1 MVEVDNAF
9 DKLKFK
15 KDKFIATKRARPSDR
30 IETYGPHLVR
40 LPKSAVPSYL
50 NLSPYKQFCWR
61 VIGPVVKNKNM
72 QDEQLER
79 NLLAAHMKIRS
90 EEYLAYVLM
99 STLIALAAGIV
110 AAIFIGPVLDAFI
123 GAGFLLYGGGT
134 LVAVLAPVGTYF
146 GLKMTPGMKA
156 SSRGKKIDKKL
167 PDAMSFI
174 AAMSSADVNVDMIF
188 KELSKQS
195 LYGEVREEA
204 EWITRDTELLGIDIL
219 NALQRAADRT
229 PSEAF
234 RDFLQGVITTSSS
247 GGKLKPYFTSKLKEY
262 QDGRKLIVQQKME
275 TLGMMAESFVT
286 VVVAFPL
293 FLVVIM
299 AIMALMGGMGAGDPI
314 PLLYGVVG
322 IMIPGAQVGFIFII
336 WLINQD

>member
-1 MVEVDNAF
+1 MVEIQDSF
-9 DKLKFK
+9 EKLRFK
-15 KDKFIATKRARPSDR
+15 KDKFLSTKRAKPSDR
-30 IETYGPHLVR
+30 LETYGPHIVR
-40 LPKSAVPSYL
+40 LPKSAVPEYL
-50 NLSPYKQFCWR
+50 NLSPYKQLCWR
-61 VIGPVVKNKNM
+61 LMGPIVKQKGIR
-72 QDEQLER
+72 DENLEKD
-79 NLLAAHMKIRS
+79 LLAAHMKIRS
-90 EEYLAYVLM
+90 EEYLAYVWM
-99 STLIALAAGIV
+99 STLIAAVFGVV
-110 AAIFIGPVLDAFI
+110 AAIFIGPVLDAML
-123 GAGFLLYGGGT
+123 GMGWLLYGSGM
-134 LVAVLAPVGTYF
+134 LVAVVTPIATYF
-146 GLKMTPGMKA
+146 GLKAAPGMTA

-174 AAMSSADVNVDMIF
+174 AAMSSADVNVDLIF
-188 KELSKQS
+188 KELSKQP

-234 RDFLQGVITTSSS
+234 RDFIQGVITTSSS

-262 QDGRKLIVQQKME
+262 QDSRKLVVQQKME

-299 AIMALMGGMGAGDPI
+299 AIMAIMAGMGAGDPI

>member
-1 MVEVDNAF
+1 MVEIDDAF
-9 DKLKFK
+9 EKLQFK
-15 KDKFIATKRARPSDR
+15 REQFIATKRAKPSDR
-30 IETYGPHLVR
+30 IETYGPHIVR

-61 VIGPVVKNKNM
+61 VMGPVVKRKKM
-72 QDEQLER
+72 QDDQLER
-79 NLLAAHMKIRS
+79 DLLGAHMKIRS
-90 EEYLAYVLM
+90 EEYLAFVLM
-99 STLIALAAGIV
+99 STIIALVAGVI
-110 AAIFIGPVLDAFI
+110 AAIFIGPVLDAFL
-123 GAGFLLYGGGT
+123 GMGWMLYGSGA
-134 LVAVLAPVGTYF
+134 LVAVLAPVVTYF
-146 GLKMTPGMKA
+146 GLKTSPGMTA

-174 AAMSSADVNVDMIF
+174 AAMSSADVNVDLIF
-188 KELSKQS
+188 KELSKQP

-262 QDGRKLIVQQKME
+262 QEGRKLVVQQKME

-299 AIMALMGGMGAGDPI
+299 AIMAIMEMGAGDPI
-314 PLLYGVVG
+314 PLLYGIVG

>member
-1 MVEVDNAF
+1 MVEIQDAF
-9 DKLKFK
+9 EKLQFK
-15 KDKFIATKRARPSDR
+15 KDKFLSTQRAKPRDR
-30 IETYGPHLVR
+30 IEKYGPHLVR
-40 LPKSAVPSYL
+40 LPKSAVPEYL
-50 NLSPYKQFCWR
+50 NLSPYQQFCWR
-61 VIGPVVKNKNM
+61 IMGPIVKNKNL
-72 QDEQLER
+72 QDENLEKD
-79 NLLAAHMKIRS
+79 LLAAHMKIRS
-90 EEYLAYVLM
+90 EEYLAYVWM
-99 STLIALAAGIV
+99 STAIALVVGII
-110 AAIFIGPVLDAFI
+110 AAIVIGPVLDVI
-123 GAGFLLYGGGT
+123 LGAGLFLYGSGA
-134 LVAVLAPVGTYF
+134 LVAVLSPVVTYF
-146 GLKMTPGMKA
+146 GLKSSPGMKA

-188 KELSKQS
+188 KELSKQP

-234 RDFLQGVITTSSS
+234 RDFIQGVITTSSS
-247 GGKLKPYFTSKLKEY
+247 GGKLKPYFKSKLKEY
-262 QDGRKLIVQQKME
+262 QEGRKLVVQQKME

-314 PLLYGVVG
+314 PLLYGIVG
-322 IMIPGAQVGFIFII
+322 IMIPGAQVGFVFII

>member
-1 MVEVDNAF
+1 
-9 DKLKFK
+9 
-15 KDKFIATKRARPSDR
+15 
-30 IETYGPHLVR
+30 
-40 LPKSAVPSYL
+40 
-50 NLSPYKQFCWR
+50 
-61 VIGPVVKNKNM
+61 
-72 QDEQLER
+72 
-79 NLLAAHMKIRS
+79 MKIRS
-90 EEYLAYVLM
+90 EEYLSYVWM
-99 STLIALAAGIV
+99 STIIAMVVGVIAG
-110 AAIFIGPVLDAFI
+110 IFIGPVLDV
-123 GAGFLLYGGGT
+123 FLGGGLFLYGSGI
-134 LVAVLAPVGTYF
+134 LVAVLTPVGTYF
-146 GLKMTPGMKA
+146 GLKFSPNMKA
-156 SSRGKKIDKKL
+156 SSRAKKIDKKL

-174 AAMSSADVNVDMIF
+174 AAMSSADVNVDLIF
-188 KELSKQS
+188 KELSKQP

-262 QDGRKLIVQQKME
+262 QDNRKLIVQQKME

-314 PLLYGVVG
+314 PFLYAIVG
-322 IMIPGAQVGFIFII
+322 IMIPGAQAGFIFII

>member
-1 MVEVDNAF
+1 MVEIQDAF
-9 DKLKFK
+9 EKLSFK
-15 KDKFIATKRARPSDR
+15 KDKFLTTKRTKPSDR

-40 LPKSAVPSYL
+40 LPRSAVPEYL
-50 NLSPYKQFCWR
+50 NLTPYQQFCWK
-61 VIGPVVKNKNM
+61 ILGPVIKSKGVRDEKLE
-72 QDEQLER
+72 QD
-79 NLLAAHMKIRS
+79 LLMAHMKIRV
-90 EEYLAYVLM
+90 EEYLAFVWM
-99 STLIALAAGIV
+99 STILALVGGIV
-110 AAIFIGPVLDAFI
+110 AAVFIGPILDAFL
-123 GAGFLLYGGGT
+123 GLGWLLYGSG
-134 LVAVLAPVGTYF
+134 LLIAVLAPVGTYF
-146 GLKMTPGMKA
+146 GLKASPGLTA
-156 SSRGKKIDKKL
+156 NSRGTKIDKKL

-188 KELSKQS
+188 KELSRQP
-195 LYGEVREEA
+195 LYGEVQKEA

-229 PSEAF
+229 PSDRF

-247 GGKLKPYFTSKLKEY
+247 GGKLKPYFTTKLKEY
-262 QDGRKLIVQQKME
+262 QDSRKLVVQQKME

-299 AIMALMGGMGAGDPI
+299 AIMAIMGGMGTGGEI
-314 PLLYGVVG
+314 PVLYGIVG
-322 IMIPGAQVGFIFII
+322 FMIPGAQAGFIFII